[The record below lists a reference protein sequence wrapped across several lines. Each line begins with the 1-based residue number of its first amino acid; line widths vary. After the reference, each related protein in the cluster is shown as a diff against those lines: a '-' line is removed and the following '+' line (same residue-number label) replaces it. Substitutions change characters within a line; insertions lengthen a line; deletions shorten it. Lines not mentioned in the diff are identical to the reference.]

1 MNAGRSETAVPPAT
15 HAELSNYLRLSGS
28 TLTTT
33 EAVAR
38 AIQHWI
44 EVQNETVAPLQGYQW
59 KCLFLPDQSR
69 VRMHVG
75 EAWHYAEVVGDE
87 LMYHGRAVSPR
98 QLTMLIA
105 GDGRNAWRDL
115 WIRRPGEKNWTAASQ
130 LRRQLEQQAHRPP
143 TSHMDAMRAVAST
156 MSDTLKTALTLVQH
170 ASYHAQEQVERRL
183 PKHRRQEDFMI
194 DDCKAD

>member
-1 MNAGRSETAVPPAT
+1 MNAGRSETTIPPAAY
-15 HAELSNYLRLSGS
+15 AELSNYLRLSGS

-33 EAVAR
+33 EAMVR
-38 AIQHWI
+38 AIQHWM
-44 EVQNETVAPLQGYQW
+44 EAQREMAVPLQGYQW

-75 EAWHYAEVVGDE
+75 ETWHYAEVVGDA
-87 LMYHGRAVSPR
+87 LMYQGRAVSPR

-115 WIRRPGEKNWTAASQ
+115 WIRRPGEKDWTAAAQ
-130 LRRQLEQQAHRPP
+130 LRHQLAQQAHQPP
-143 TSHMDAMRAVAST
+143 TSHMDAMRAVASS

-183 PKHRRQEDFMI
+183 PKHRRREDFMI
-194 DDCKAD
+194 DDCMAD